1 MRMHWSTTL
10 ADKVGAVAPQSEC
23 DTRGDPHP
31 LVDTLADSLAEGD
44 VETLGDRVSVTH
56 AMVKSLA
63 DAVAE
68 VAP

>member
-1 MRMHWSTTL
+1 M
-10 ADKVGAVAPQSEC
+10 APHSEC
-23 DTRGDPHP
+23 DTRGDLHP
-31 LVDTLADSLAEGD
+31 LVDTLADSLAEAD

-63 DAVAE
+63 DTVAE